1 MLSKHLLTTEKA
13 FPRHAASFPTGSLMI
28 TKIRGVGGEARR
40 EAEQGWGHQRSSCPC
55 SCCRSS
61 LHKRCLGYS
70 EPHLSQS
77 LSLSGRPAVKTEP
90 ERFFC
95 GAWFFFLGG
104 GDVLS
109 VAAIYLNQKFRRKEV
124 CIKITFS
131 SSKFCEY
138 EMRNIPKYSDNT
150 RLARATGLPWST
162 LET

>member
-1 MLSKHLLTTEKA
+1 MGRQGE
-13 FPRHAASFPTGSLMI
+13 RQN
-28 TKIRGVGGEARR
+28 RDGVTR
-40 EAEQGWGHQRSSCPC
+40 EAAVHAPVVAQACTSDAWDTLSHTFP
-55 SCCRSS
+55 S
-61 LHKRCLGYS
+61 LFPSVEDPLSRQNLRGFSVGLG
-70 EPHLSQS
+70 
-77 LSLSGRPAVKTEP
+77 
-90 ERFFC
+90 
-95 GAWFFFLGG
+95 FFFWGG